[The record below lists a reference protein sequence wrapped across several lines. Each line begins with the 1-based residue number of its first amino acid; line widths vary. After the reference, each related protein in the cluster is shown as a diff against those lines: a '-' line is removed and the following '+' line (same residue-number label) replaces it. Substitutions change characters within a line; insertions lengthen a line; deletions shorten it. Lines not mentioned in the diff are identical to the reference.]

1 MFYLKARTTFWSC
14 LLDSGR
20 TATPKSGLI
29 PRALRWAR
37 PRLRFRGGPIY
48 PEAGRSVPRWA
59 SRSRDGHL
67 SPTPKGPQQALGA
80 GDRHPPLA
88 SRVKDGSYEGPASG
102 HTTQRPRFLLS
113 VIVGAVKRRKSV
125 CILERKACLCQ
136 EPFEPPG
143 AASPSQAARGLML

>member
-125 CILERKACLCQ
+125 CILRQKASLFAKSPFRLWARPPPRKL
-136 EPFEPPG
+136 
-143 AASPSQAARGLML
+143 RGDRR